1 MLQRKVVL
9 TADGSATLF
18 VPELGEHYHSV
29 HGAIQESR
37 HVFIDAGLQY
47 IARKKTSIHILE
59 TGFGTGLNAFL
70 TLLEAERLGIDVHY
84 FSVEKYPLEQQEYN
98 VLQYT
103 DNATEQ
109 EKFLSLHTVGWE
121 QWQNIGRNFNF
132 FKSVQDIKDIR
143 PPEGFLFDL
152 IYFDAF
158 APDVQPEL
166 WGVPVFERLHQ
177 LSSKDAVLLT
187 YCSKG
192 QVRRNMK
199 AGGWRVEKLPGPKGK
214 REMVR
219 AYAC

>member
-1 MLQRKVVL
+1 MFQRKVVL
-9 TADGSATLF
+9 TADGSATLY

-29 HGAIQESR
+29 HGAMQESK
-37 HVFIDAGLQY
+37 HVFIDAGLHY
-47 IARKKTSIHILE
+47 IAKKKSTIHILE
-59 TGFGTGLNAFL
+59 TGLGTGLNAFL
-70 TLLEAERLGIDVHY
+70 TLLEAERLGVDVHY
-84 FSVEKYPLEQQEYN
+84 FSVEKYPLDLHEYS

-103 DNATEQ
+103 DNATKQ
-109 EKFLSLHTVGWE
+109 DQFLSLHTDEWE
-121 QWQNIGRNFNF
+121 KWQYFGRHFKF
-132 FKSVQDIKDIR
+132 YKSVQNIKDIR
-143 PPEGFLFDL
+143 PPEGFSFDL

-158 APDVQPEL
+158 APDVQSDL
-166 WGVPVFERLHQ
+166 WDVPVFDRLHQ

-199 AGGWRVEKLPGPKGK
+199 AGGWRIEKLPGPPGK